1 LVHIFNL
8 SLVQGTFPDIWK
20 TAKTVPIH
28 KGGNLA
34 QIENYRPVALLSSFS
49 KVFEIAIFN
58 SLSSVWRSY
67 LTPSQHGF
75 LRGRFT
81 VTNLVCVMQFISECL
96 DRRGQV
102 DMIYTDVAKAF
113 DRVDH
118 NILLK
123 KLSECGFSMGG
134 GSLFLTMDSLQVNIL
149 KGRGFPRVPQNDLET
164 IDKWCRQN
172 NFGLNIGKCSVV
184 SFSRKIESLLTTLAK
199 I

>member
-1 LVHIFNL
+1 
-8 SLVQGTFPDIWK
+8 
-20 TAKTVPIH
+20 VPIH

-49 KVFEIAIFN
+49 KVFETAIFN

-123 KLSECGFSMGG
+123 KLFECGFRGVLKWFSSYLN
-134 GSLFLTMDSLQVNIL
+134 GSRQFVSYN
-149 KGRGFPRVPQNDLET
+149 GFSSGEYSQGSGVPQ
-164 IDKWCRQN
+164 
-172 NFGLNIGKCSVV
+172 GS
-184 SFSRKIESLLTTLAK
+184 AK
-199 I
+199 